1 MNIKI
6 PKAKFYEPELNLPG
20 RYPNDITEE
29 ARFTLEF
36 AKSYSINHS
45 FVHHKTI
52 KKEIACVRHVAIN
65 GFGIAD
71 LVSISWTPFMNK
83 TGLSIEEFLMNYK
96 PTIRAFEVKLV
107 NWRKG
112 MTQAHRYKYFAD
124 AAILVIPYERIVNAL
139 EYLETF
145 KKIHIGI
152 WGFDNKSMR
161 IIPIFTPRPNS
172 PREIIYKKRVLEIIS
187 NTSKDLPFLRM
198 T

>member
-6 PKAKFYEPELNLPG
+6 PKANFHEPELNFPG
-20 RYPNDITEE
+20 RYPNDKNEE

-36 AKSYSINHS
+36 ARSYSINHS
-45 FVHHKTI
+45 YIHHKTN
-52 KKEIACVRHVAIN
+52 KTKIACVRHVAIN

-71 LVSISWTPFMNK
+71 LVSISWTSFRNK
-83 TGLSIEEFLMNYK
+83 TGLSIDEFLRINK
-96 PTIRAFEVKLV
+96 PTVRAFEVKLV

-124 AAILVIPYERIVNAL
+124 AAILVIPYEKIFNAL

-152 WGFDNKSMR
+152 WGFDIKSMR

-187 NTSKDLPFLRM
+187 NTSKALPFLRM